1 MKRHHRKI
9 QLFLGLTLFLLS
21 ATFAL
26 DVPPL
31 QAPVTDRA
39 NLFSKSELQEL
50 NTYLYAIHEKSD
62 VQVAVLTVPSLE
74 GDSIEDYSIRVAEA
88 WQIGKKGK
96 DSGVIVVIAA
106 ADRKVRIE
114 VGYGLEDTLTD
125 AKTNK
130 IIRSVIVPAFEKK
143 EYAQGTL
150 LGIKSIAAEILHGE
164 NSEGNLEE
172 GMQEDEDDLP
182 LPALIL
188 LIVIFLAGSRFMP
201 GGWFWPLFL
210 LSSTRR
216 GGFSGGFGGGSNR
229 SDRGG
234 GFSGGGGKFGGGG
247 SSGSW

>member
-1 MKRHHRKI
+1 MKRYHRKI

-21 ATFAL
+21 AAFAL

-106 ADRKVRIE
+106 AERKVRIE

-130 IIRSVIVPAFEKK
+130 IIRSVIVPAFEKH
-143 EYAQGTL
+143 EYGRGTL
-150 LGIKSIAAEILHGE
+150 QAVKSIAAVVLHDE
-164 NSEGNLEE
+164 NIAGSSKEE
-172 GMQEDEDDLP
+172 GAEDDNP
-182 LPALIL
+182 LPILIVLIL
-188 LIVIFLAGSRFMP
+188 VFLFGSRFMP

-210 LSSTRR
+210 LSSPRH
-216 GGFSGGFGGGSNR
+216 GGFSGGFRGSSGGSG
-229 SDRGG
+229 RGG

>member
-1 MKRHHRKI
+1 MKRYHRKI

-21 ATFAL
+21 AAFAL

-39 NLFSKSELQEL
+39 NLFSKSELQDL
-50 NTYLYAIHEKSD
+50 NAYLYAIHEKSD
-62 VQVAVLTVPSLE
+62 VQIAVLTVPSLE
-74 GDSIEDYSIRVAEA
+74 GNAIEDYSIRVAEA

-125 AKTNK
+125 ARTNK
-130 IIRSVIVPAFEKK
+130 IIRSVMVPAFEKH
-143 EYAQGTL
+143 EYGRGTL
-150 LGIKSIAAEILHGE
+150 QAVKSIAAVVLDDG
-164 NSEGNLEE
+164 NSIDSSNEE
-172 GMQEDEDDLP
+172 AAEDDNP
-182 LPALIL
+182 LPV
-188 LIVIFLAGSRFMP
+188 LIVLIVVFLFGSRFMP
-201 GGWFWPLFL
+201 GGWFWPLLL
-210 LSSTRR
+210 LSSSRR
-216 GGFSGGFGGGSNR
+216 GGFGGRSGGSG
-229 SDRGG
+229 RGG